1 MFALYSH
8 KASGA
13 LEQEHMF
20 DLFFFF
26 FLMKADVLGQ
36 GRYPEAIG

>member
-13 LEQEHMF
+13 LELEHMF
-20 DLFFFF
+20 DFF
-26 FLMKADVLGQ
+26 FLVKADVLGQ

>member
-20 DLFFFF
+20 DFLFF
-26 FLMKADVLGQ
+26 LVKADVLGQ